1 MNNGFDSKDFSSVIS
16 GYEEDVG
23 ASEYLD
29 FNKVI
34 GEMLLDLH
42 GNNKITT
49 AATCIVQ

>member
-1 MNNGFDSKDFSSVIS
+1 MNNNSDNQDSSWANLD
-16 GYEEDVG
+16 YEEDQS